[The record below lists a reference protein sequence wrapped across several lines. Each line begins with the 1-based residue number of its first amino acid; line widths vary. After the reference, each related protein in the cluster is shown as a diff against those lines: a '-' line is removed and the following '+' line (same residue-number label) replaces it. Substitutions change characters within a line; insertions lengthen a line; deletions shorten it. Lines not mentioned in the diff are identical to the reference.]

1 MSRSELYRLSGLS
14 VLVGTAV
21 ALLTFVYSA
30 FVFVGDFSAT
40 HGKPGFVIVNLLQW
54 VAVALVLLGLP
65 MLYASIADR
74 AGLPGL
80 IGTALIF
87 LTGLMF
93 GIFFPMLSAL
103 IVPYLADKAPQVF
116 KGSGPPGFLPYL
128 VVGTIASVIGPVLL
142 AIPFLGDS
150 LQPRWVG
157 YTLVGSALFAVVS
170 FFINSQSSN
179 LLASIVNTLSPILLF
194 VSLGSIAYSLVNGR
208 GEPHGGSE
216 ADQNQPISTGSPP
229 SL

>member
-14 VLVGTAV
+14 VLVGTAL

-54 VAVALVLLGLP
+54 LAVALVLLGLP

-116 KGSGPPGFLPYL
+116 KGSGPPGFLPYF
-128 VVGTIASVIGPVLL
+128 VVGTITSVVGPVLL
-142 AIPFLGDS
+142 AIPFLGDN
-150 LQPRWVG
+150 LQPRWLG

-179 LLASIVNTLSPILLF
+179 LLANVVNTLSPILLF
-194 VSLGSIAYSLVNGR
+194 VSLGGIAYSLVNR
-208 GEPHGGSE
+208 LGEPHSGAE
-216 ADQNQPISTGSPP
+216 PEQKQPMSTGSPP
-229 SL
+229 SP